1 MEMEGCIILSFIDVF
16 GIFLMVMNKSKS
28 SRENNN
34 GKKIKEESYSSSCVP
49 NGSSL
54 CERKNRSQE
63 NRLGVVK
70 RGCHLY
76 KQIDINS
83 VRKGLKKRGTSS
95 ICLLPFIETLDIM

>member
-16 GIFLMVMNKSKS
+16 GIFLIVMNKSKS
-28 SRENNN
+28 SRQNNN
-34 GKKIKEESYSSSCVP
+34 EKKIKEERAISSSCVP

-95 ICLLPFIETLDIM
+95 ICLLPFIYNT

>member
-16 GIFLMVMNKSKS
+16 GIFLIVMNKSKS
-28 SRENNN
+28 SRQNNN
-34 GKKIKEESYSSSCVP
+34 EKKIKEERAISSSCVP

-76 KQIDINS
+76 KQCEKRI
-83 VRKGLKKRGTSS
+83 KKKWDFFNLSFAFY
-95 ICLLPFIETLDIM
+95 IQHLTLYRL